1 MSGAL
6 VFGICTFNRGRAF
19 TPTLEALARLDR
31 ANGRLVRI
39 VIVNNA
45 STDDTADVVRAF
57 AQAHPTLPLNLI
69 DEPTPGKLHAM
80 RRLFA
85 STHEPFVA
93 IIDDDTIPDPQWAT
107 RLLALMD
114 EHPACGVAGGPV
126 INHWEKGPTR
136 LARIYRRSLG
146 DFDLGPK
153 RLRLDRPDSFLL
165 GASLLCRR
173 AAIEASGWLQ
183 GSKLAARTGTD
194 LQSGAEDA
202 ELCIRVRQTLFA
214 PRPTH
219 PDRDERF
226 NCDAQQGTD
235 QDLYA
240 KAAEKS
246 AEDAELNRQ
255 CQSQPTNP
263 LSALGAP
270 LSDLCVPHDP
280 AALFPS
286 PFLTP
291 RDGATGRFWEIW
303 YEPAATMQHLIPAR
317 RQTPEYLARLRG
329 DVERSMPSIA
339 WVAGLVPG
347 QPHAGAQLA
356 RAKRRYWKT
365 LLFDWRPTR
374 RQVRLAE
381 RRGRIEGWKIVQRRI
396 AGDA

>member
-6 VFGICTFNRGRAF
+6 VLGICTFNRGRAF
-19 TPTLEALARLDR
+19 APTLEALARLDR
-31 ANGRLVRI
+31 ANGRLARI

-45 STDDTADVVRAF
+45 STDDTADMVRAF
-57 AQAHPTLPLNLI
+57 AQAHPTLPLKLI

-85 STHEPFVA
+85 STTEPFIA
-93 IIDDDTIPDPQWAT
+93 IIDDDTIPDPAWAA

-126 INHWEKGPTR
+126 INHWETGPTR

-146 DFDLGPK
+146 DFDLGPS

-173 AAIEASGWLQ
+173 EAIEASGWLQ

-202 ELCIRVRQTLFA
+202 ELCIRVRQT
-214 PRPTH
+214 PRPDSH
-219 PDRDERF
+219 GQNE
-226 NCDAQQGTD
+226 G
-235 QDLYA
+235 
-240 KAAEKS
+240 
-246 AEDAELNRQ
+246 
-255 CQSQPTNP
+255 
-263 LSALGAP
+263 G
-270 LSDLCVPHDP
+270 
-280 AALFPS
+280 
-286 PFLTP
+286 
-291 RDGATGRFWEIW
+291 WEIW
-303 YEPAATMQHLIPAR
+303 YEPSATMRHLIPAR

-339 WVAGLVPG
+339 WVAGLVPD
-347 QPHAGAQLA
+347 QPHAEAQLA

-365 LLFDWRPTR
+365 LFFDWRPTR
-374 RQVRLAE
+374 RRVRLAE
-381 RRGRIEGWKIVQRRI
+381 RRGRIEGWRIVQRRI
-396 AGDA
+396 VGDA